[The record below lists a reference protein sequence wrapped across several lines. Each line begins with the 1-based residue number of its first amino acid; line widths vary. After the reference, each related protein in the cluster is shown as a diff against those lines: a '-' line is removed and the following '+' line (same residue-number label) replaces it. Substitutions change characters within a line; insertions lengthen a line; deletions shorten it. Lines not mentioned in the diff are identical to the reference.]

1 MKILKLYMVFA
12 VLVVSLC
19 FIMWIVGL
27 TSASEIFDILEKSGS
42 VLGILFIS
50 TLLVQAI
57 TKPQNRNK
65 KK

>member
-12 VLVVSLC
+12 VLVLSLC
-19 FIMWIVGL
+19 FIGWILGF
-27 TSASEIFDILEKSGS
+27 TSTDEIFDILQKAGS

-57 TKPQNRNK
+57 TKPQNRK
-65 KK
+65 RK